1 MPHRIIRSYPIG
13 SLALLAI
20 LCGLLWRLEVE
31 YQGWAGLKWVSYFH
45 WAAPLGLGLFML
57 WGNAMIDIDTR
68 KRVFLNILIGIY
80 GIILYAALVITSR
93 WTLGRWIL
101 PPQWPLMIVR
111 YSLFILIPLIPLGA
125 YLIMRVFRMHLP
137 WRILLLSMA
146 GYLLAMPLSVWI
158 LEILDHKGGADVIHT
173 IKSGVLIPFWVFA
186 LGWLVIKKRDTDKRI
201 SL

>member
-1 MPHRIIRSYPIG
+1 MDAGTLDITTTMASYDCSI
-13 SLALLAI
+13 
-20 LCGLLWRLEVE
+20 
-31 YQGWAGLKWVSYFH
+31 Q
-45 WAAPLGLGLFML
+45 
-57 WGNAMIDIDTR
+57 
-68 KRVFLNILIGIY
+68 
-80 GIILYAALVITSR
+80 
-93 WTLGRWIL
+93 
-101 PPQWPLMIVR
+101 
-111 YSLFILIPLIPLGA
+111 LFILIPFIPLGA

-137 WRILLLSMA
+137 WRILLLSMV

>member
-1 MPHRIIRSYPIG
+1 MPHKIIRSYPIG

-101 PPQWPLMIVR
+101 PPQWPLTIVR
-111 YSLFILIPLIPLGA
+111 YS
-125 YLIMRVFRMHLP
+125 Y
-137 WRILLLSMA
+137 S
-146 GYLLAMPLSVWI
+146 S
-158 LEILDHKGGADVIHT
+158 
-173 IKSGVLIPFWVFA
+173 
-186 LGWLVIKKRDTDKRI
+186 
-201 SL
+201 

>member
-1 MPHRIIRSYPIG
+1 MPHKIIRSYPIG

-45 WAAPLGLGLFML
+45 WAAPL
-57 WGNAMIDIDTR
+57 ASYDCSI
-68 KRVFLNILIGIY
+68 
-80 GIILYAALVITSR
+80 
-93 WTLGRWIL
+93 
-101 PPQWPLMIVR
+101 Q
-111 YSLFILIPLIPLGA
+111 LFILIPFIPLGA
-125 YLIMRVFRMHLP
+125 YLIMRAFRMHLP
-137 WRILLLSMA
+137 WRILLLSMV